1 MLLSFANEHI
11 LLWRGRNWISSL
23 PKPEKGLEEAKES
36 EVDNAASV
44 ASPMESQE
52 VTTTTGSISGASP
65 DLRSAST
72 MQRGFEVMGTEGNDD
87 VSFVE
92 YVEPCSSTGEVS
104 NELKTFET
112 ESRSDIEGP
121 FDDGSG
127 TTRKIDHSAS
137 ISDGSGCTDVEPT
150 IKIDTC
156 RIATRL
162 DNSCPDNRLSMTLSG
177 SDTELPTVGS
187 TETKLD
193 SVGADPLANEK
204 QQVTLEALPDVSQ
217 PARLIAPCTEGV
229 LSLLQ
234 QAVEGGLAIVLED
247 THLDDDIIYQ
257 KTVAFSQSAPAGP
270 VFRLGPRKVRVKKS
284 EDQESEK
291 QDTKDLEPKE
301 ITTATVKDGNVTKGS
316 KTRRKKDFVEPL
328 QNVVPLGSLRV
339 DELAKLLA

>member
-1 MLLSFANEHI
+1 M
-11 LLWRGRNWISSL
+11 
-23 PKPEKGLEEAKES
+23 
-36 EVDNAASV
+36 
-44 ASPMESQE
+44 
-52 VTTTTGSISGASP
+52 
-65 DLRSAST
+65 
-72 MQRGFEVMGTEGNDD
+72 
-87 VSFVE
+87 
-92 YVEPCSSTGEVS
+92 
-104 NELKTFET
+104 
-112 ESRSDIEGP
+112 
-121 FDDGSG
+121 
-127 TTRKIDHSAS
+127 
-137 ISDGSGCTDVEPT
+137 EPT

-204 QQVTLEALPDVSQ
+204 QQVTPEALPDVNQ
-217 PARLIAPCTEGV
+217 PARLIALCTEGV